1 MLLTTLHQTC
11 PGESV
16 MLAACADLMTEE
28 GPLGEV
34 RFVVPRGSPIDPLAL
49 AEITGTDPLEHGAV
63 LRLVYKHV
71 YKERCCL
78 AGLPLQR
85 HLSALAA
92 AWRPSGPEGVGL
104 VMWTRRC
111 PARRPA
117 AEVRRRPL
125 LANGEVEDGFRP
137 RIRIHPMGGERAQ
150 ISFLGRGEPD
160 PVDRIP
166 EGKTKPERTYRFPG
180 YLLDLTTATYAA
192 TGTTP
197 RGLRD
202 AGALF
207 GLDLHDPSICTSA
220 IVSSTLIEGIR
231 REIEDTA
238 LLYRAVLRA
247 HRARL
252 HDA

>member
-1 MLLTTLHQTC
+1 MITTLHQPC
-11 PGESV
+11 PGV
-16 MLAACADLMTEE
+16 PVLLAACADLVTED

-34 RFVVPRGSPIDPLAL
+34 RFVVPRGSPIDPLSL
-49 AEITGTDPLEHGAV
+49 SEIIGTRPLDHDGL
-63 LRLVYKHV
+63 LRLLYKRA

-78 AGLPLQR
+78 AGLNLPR
-85 HLSALAA
+85 RLSALAA
-92 AWRPSGPEGVGL
+92 DWRPSGTDGIGL
-104 VMWTRRC
+104 VIWTRPC

-125 LANGEVEDGFRP
+125 LADGQIENGYRP

-150 ISFLGRGEPD
+150 ISFLGRGDPD
-160 PVDRIP
+160 RVDRIP
-166 EGKTKPERTYRFPG
+166 EGKTTPDRTYRFPG
-180 YLLDLTTATYAA
+180 YLLDLTTATYAT

-197 RGLRD
+197 RGLRE

-207 GLDLHDPSICTSA
+207 GLDLHDPPVCMSA
-220 IVSSTLIEGIR
+220 SVSAALIEGVR

-238 LLYRAVLRA
+238 LLYTAVLRA

-252 HDA
+252 RDA